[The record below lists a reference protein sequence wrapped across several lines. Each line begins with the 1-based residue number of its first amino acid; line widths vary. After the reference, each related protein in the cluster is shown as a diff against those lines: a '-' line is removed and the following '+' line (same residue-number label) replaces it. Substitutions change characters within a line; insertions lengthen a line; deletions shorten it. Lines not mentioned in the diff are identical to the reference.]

1 MSIKVYPNKL
11 TLDLDGLCDEYTIN
25 RRTTIAKWLDETLE
39 AGYTPGD
46 FMPVSFVVDGE
57 IVYESEWP
65 EFVIR
70 PKDNVVVCIEPRG
83 TDPFSITIALFAG
96 VKAAFGM
103 LMPKLPGT
111 PSSPGQGES
120 LSSGGA
126 KGNKVKLGQPI
137 REAFGTTRIYP
148 DYVVNQR
155 KYFSDPRTQWLEL
168 GLCIGVGRYQISA
181 NNVRIGDTP
190 IISLGDQGSYQIYQP
205 GADVSGNTAFDNW
218 YQAPEVGSNSTGAA
232 GLELGPARNIT
243 PNPGASSYVFNGYSI
258 TIPSGAGE
266 FPGDWVAGLTIRV
279 VAPYTYTVT
288 DGGGASRD
296 VISGPLAMLNPS
308 SGDLVEVTGIN
319 AGQYEVF
326 SYNSGT
332 SSMTLNFPGGAPA
345 NGLVEG
351 TGIASIGPSGLRFR
365 IVSRSGNTIL
375 VDRLTYSGGI
385 DSAFPGFDPLTTS
398 SAILS
403 VDSASLQGGYRGPF
417 AMCPEG
423 EVSDIVEWT
432 MFFPE
437 GICYV
442 TSKGEVLGI
451 NVSYEV
457 QYRDMSLGDSAPWI
471 SEFFVHSG
479 STLNQLGFTT
489 KKVLPYPM
497 RAEFRMRKN
506 DPLAEDL
513 TTHSKIQWYD
523 FRSKLSSVNSYQGIT
538 TIGLKIQISDRISS
552 QTENQVY
559 VIATRILPTRD
570 GGVWQPETATR
581 QLTPAALYALGT
593 LGYTDSDFDLAEWD
607 RLDDTWESRG
617 DTFNLAVDSETTAFQ
632 FVNDVL
638 SAGFA
643 EMTLD
648 RGRVRPVRDEPRTTF
663 EHMYTPHIMTEN
675 LVRND
680 QLPGQ
685 LDDYDGVDLTYTNS
699 TTWADEIIEFRL
711 PGDSG
716 AFVEKIEAKG
726 VTNPI
731 QALRIAARHRR
742 IQVYRREQFSWGT
755 EMAALNS
762 RYLSYCSVS
771 DDVPGYGQ
779 TSLLVGFTSGNG
791 LVLLES
797 SEPLD
802 WSAGGTHVVALRRP
816 DGTLSGPYT
825 ATRVDDYRLTVPSL
839 DFAPDTTWEIEPP
852 HIQFG
857 PLNRWSYP
865 VLVTSISPRGT
876 TSATV
881 EAVGYNDEVYL
892 DDDITTMPT

>member
-1 MSIKVYPNKL
+1 MIRVYPNKL

-46 FMPVSFVVDGE
+46 FMPVSFTVDGE

-96 VKAAFGM
+96 VKAVFGM

-111 PSSPGQGES
+111 PNSPGQGET
-120 LSSGGA
+120 LASGSA

-137 REAFGTTRIYP
+137 RESFGTSRIYP
-148 DYVVNQR
+148 DYVVNPR
-155 KYFSDPRTQWLEL
+155 KYFSDPLTQWLEL
-168 GLCIGVGRYQISA
+168 GLSIGVGRYQISA

-190 IISLGDQGSYQIYQP
+190 IIALGNQGSYQIYQP
-205 GADVSGNTAFDNW
+205 GASVSANTAFDNW
-218 YQAPEVGSNSTGAA
+218 YPAPEVGSNSTGAA
-232 GLELGPARNIT
+232 GLELGPATAIT
-243 PNPGASSYVFNGYSI
+243 QNPVSSSYVFNGYNI
-258 TIPSGAGE
+258 TIPSGAGA
-266 FPGDWVAGLTIRV
+266 FPDDWTVGLTIRAV
-279 VAPYTYTVT
+279 VPYDYTVT
-288 DGGGASRD
+288 DGGGILRD
-296 VISGPLAMLNPS
+296 VITGPLEMLNPS
-308 SGDLVEVTGIN
+308 TGDLVEVAGTN

-326 SYNSGT
+326 SYTGGGT
-332 SSMTLNFPGGAPA
+332 PSMTLNFAEGAPA
-345 NGLVEG
+345 NGLV
-351 TGIASIGPSGLRFR
+351 TGAGSAAIGPSGLRFR
-365 IVSRSGNTIL
+365 ITARVGNTIT
-375 VDRLTYSGGI
+375 VDRLTSSGSI
-385 DSAFPGFDPLTTS
+385 DSSFPGFDPLTTTQ
-398 SAILS
+398 ALIS
-403 VDSASLQGGYRGPF
+403 VDSSSLEGGYRGPF
-417 AMCPEG
+417 PICPDG
-423 EVSDIVEWT
+423 EVTDTVEWDV
-432 MFFPE
+432 FYPE
-437 GICYV
+437 GICSI
-442 TSKGEVLGI
+442 TSKGAVLGQA
-451 NVSYEV
+451 VTYAVE
-457 QYRDMSLGDSAPWI
+457 YRDMAIGGAWT
-471 SEFFVHSG
+471 
-479 STLNQLGFTT
+479 TLLYENYAMTLTQLGYTNRLI
-489 KKVLPYPM
+489 LPYPM
-497 RAEFRMRKN
+497 RAEIRMRKIY
-506 DPLAEDL
+506 PLDGSINLHA
-513 TTHSKIQWYD
+513 KIQWYGL
-523 FRSKLSSVNSYQGIT
+523 RSKLKAVTSYPGIT
-538 TIGLKIQISDRISS
+538 TIGLRIQISDRISS

-559 VIATRILPTRD
+559 VIGTRILPTREN
-570 GGVWQPETATR
+570 GSWQPETATR
-581 QLTPAALYALGT
+581 QLAPAALYALKT
-593 LGYTDSDFDLAEWD
+593 LGYTDSDFDLVEWD
-607 RLDDTWESRG
+607 RLNETWKSRG
-617 DTFNLAVDSETTAFQ
+617 DTFNISVDSESTAFQ

-638 SAGFA
+638 AAGFA

-711 PGDSG
+711 PGDAGS
-716 AFVEKIEAKG
+716 FVEKIEAKG

-802 WSAGGTHVVALRRP
+802 WSAGGHHVAALRRP

-825 ATRVDDYRLTVPSL
+825 ATRVDDYRFTVPAL

-857 PLNRWSYP
+857 PVNRWSYP

>member
-1 MSIKVYPNKL
+1 MIKVYPNKL
-11 TLDLDGLCDEYTIN
+11 TLNLDGLCDEYTIN
-25 RRTTIAKWLDETLE
+25 RRTTIAKWLDETIE

-46 FMPVSFVVDGE
+46 FMPVSFTVDGE

-120 LSSGGA
+120 LSAGGT

-168 GLCIGVGRYQISA
+168 GLCIGVGRFQISA
-181 NNVRIGDTP
+181 NNVRIGDTS
-190 IISLGDQGSYQIYQP
+190 ILALGSQGSYQIYQP
-205 GADVSGNTAFDNW
+205 GQSVAGNTAFENW
-218 YQAPEVGSNSTGAA
+218 YPAPEVGSNSTGAA
-232 GLELGPARNIT
+232 GLELGPISIIT
-243 PNPGASSYVFNGYSI
+243 QNPAASSYVFNGYNI
-258 TIPSGAGE
+258 TIPSGAGA
-266 FPGDWVAGLTIRV
+266 FPDDWVVGLTIRAV
-279 VAPYTYTVT
+279 VPYQYTVT
-288 DGGGASRD
+288 DGGGAARD
-296 VISGPLAMLNPS
+296 IITGPLEMLNPL
-308 SGDLVEVTGIN
+308 SGDLIEVAGTN

-326 SYNSGT
+326 SYTAGGT
-332 SSMTLNFPGGAPA
+332 PEMTLNFTGGAPA
-345 NGLVEG
+345 NGLVTG
-351 TGIASIGPSGLRFR
+351 TGSAAIGPSGLRFR
-365 IVSRSGNTIL
+365 ITARSGNTIT
-375 VDRLTYSGGI
+375 VDRLTAAGAI
-385 DSAFPGFDPLTTS
+385 DSSFPGFDPLTTS
-398 SAILS
+398 SANIS
-403 VDSASLQGGYRGPF
+403 VDSSSLEGGYRGPF
-417 AMCPEG
+417 PVCPDG
-423 EVSDIVEWT
+423 EVTSTVEWDV
-432 MFFPE
+432 FYPE
-437 GICYV
+437 GICYITNTGAITEFSV
-442 TSKGEVLGI
+442 VY
-451 NVSYEV
+451 VV
-457 QYRDMSLGDSAPWI
+457 DYRDMAIGGAWTSVAY
-471 SEFFVHSG
+471 ENRA
-479 STLNQLGFTT
+479 STLNQIGYTT
-489 KKVLPYPM
+489 RITLPYPM
-497 RAEFRMRKN
+497 RAEFRMRKITN
-506 DPLAEDL
+506 LQEDINS
-513 TTHSKIQWYD
+513 HAKIQWYGL
-523 FRSKLSSVNSYQGIT
+523 RSRLPAVTSYAGVT
-538 TIGLKIQISDRISS
+538 TIGLKIQISDKIAS

-559 VIATRILPTRD
+559 IIGTRILPTREFEA
-570 GGVWQPETATR
+570 WQPDTATR

-593 LGYTDSDFDLAEWD
+593 LGYTDSDFDLPEWD
-607 RLDDTWESRG
+607 RLDSVWKSRG

-638 SAGFA
+638 AAGFA

-648 RGRVRPVRDEPRTTF
+648 RGRVRPVRDEARTTF

-675 LVRND
+675 LVRTV

-685 LDDYDGVDLTYTNS
+685 LDDYDGVDLTYKNDV
-699 TTWADEIIEFRL
+699 TWSDEIIEYRL
-711 PGDSG
+711 PGDAG

-726 VTNPI
+726 VTNYV

-742 IQVYRREQFSWGT
+742 TQVYRREQYTWGT

-779 TSLLVGFTSGNG
+779 TSLLMGFTAGNG

-802 WSAGGTHVVALRRP
+802 WSAGGTHVAALRRP
-816 DGTLSGPYT
+816 DGTLSGPYA
-825 ATRVDDYRLTVPSL
+825 ATRVDDYRFTVPAL
-839 DFAPDTTWEIEPP
+839 DFEPDTSWEIEPP

-876 TSATV
+876 TSASV
-881 EAVGYNDEVYL
+881 DAVGYNGEVYL

>member
-155 KYFSDPRTQWLEL
+155 KYFSDPRTQWLEI

-181 NNVRIGDTP
+181 NNVRIGDTS
-190 IISLGDQGSYQIYQP
+190 ILALGNQGSYQIYQP
-205 GADVSGNTAFDNW
+205 GASVSGNSAFDNW
-218 YQAPEVGSNSTGAA
+218 YSAPEVGSNSTGAA
-232 GLELGPARNIT
+232 GLELGPVTIIT
-243 PNPGASSYVFNGYSI
+243 QSPTASSYIFSGYNI
-258 TIPSGAGE
+258 TIPSGAGS
-266 FPGDWVAGLTIRV
+266 FPVDWVVGLTIRAV
-279 VAPYTYTVT
+279 VPYTYTVT
-288 DGGGASRD
+288 DSGGLLRD
-296 VISGPLAMLNPS
+296 VISGPLEMLNPS
-308 SGDLVEVTGIN
+308 SGDLIEVAGTN
-319 AGQYEVF
+319 SGQYEVF
-326 SYNSGT
+326 SYTGG
-332 SSMTLNFPGGAPA
+332 SSPEMTLNFVGGAPA
-345 NGLVEG
+345 NGLVSG
-351 TGIASIGPSGLRFR
+351 TGPASIGPSGLIFR
-365 IVSRSGNTIL
+365 ITARTGNTIT
-375 VDRLTYSGGI
+375 VDRLTAAGAI
-385 DSAFPGFDPLTTS
+385 DSGFPGFNALTTS

-403 VDSASLQGGYRGPF
+403 VDSSSLEGGYRGPF
-417 AMCPEG
+417 PACPDG
-423 EVSDIVEWT
+423 ELTTIVEWDV
-432 MFFPE
+432 FYPD
-437 GICYV
+437 GICFV
-442 TSKGEVLGI
+442 SNKGSVDTHSVYY
-451 NVSYEV
+451 NVE
-457 QYRDMSLGDSAPWI
+457 YRDMALG
-471 SEFFVHSG
+471 G
-479 STLNQLGFTT
+479 SWTSIQYINTAATLDQIGYTVRIT
-489 KKVLPYPM
+489 LPYPM
-497 RAEFRMRKN
+497 RAEFRMKKVS
-506 DPLAEDL
+506 PLAPDISA
-513 TTHSKIQWYD
+513 HSKIQWYGL
-523 FRSKLSSVNSYQGIT
+523 RSKLVSVASYEGIT
-538 TIGLKIQISDRISS
+538 TIGLRIQISDRIAS
-552 QTENQVY
+552 QTENQIY
-559 VIATRILPTRD
+559 VIATRILPTRE
-570 GGVWQPETATR
+570 GGSWQPETATR
-581 QLTPAALYALGT
+581 QLTPAALYALET
-593 LGYTDSDFDLAEWD
+593 LGYTDADFDLSEWD
-607 RLDDTWESRG
+607 RLDETWKSRG

-638 SAGFA
+638 ASGFA

-675 LVRND
+675 LVRSD

-711 PGDSG
+711 PGDAG

-726 VTNPI
+726 VTSPV

-742 IQVYRREQFSWGT
+742 IQVYRRERFSWGT

-779 TSLLVGFTSGNG
+779 TSLLVGFTAGNG

-802 WSAGGTHVVALRRP
+802 WSAGGVHVVALRRP

-839 DFAPDTTWEIEPP
+839 DFAPETSWVIEPP

-881 EAVGYNDEVYL
+881 EAVGYNAEVYI